1 MFKEKYKSF
10 IDFWNLPFGNI
21 ATASFVIAVISGIF
35 LAIPYDVKNPYESI
49 SALLLLN
56 PAAVFF
62 RNVHYWSAQIFLV
75 FTILHVIDHLRRKTE
90 YKVKDGVWFRLTV
103 SILITFFVMLSGFIL
118 KGDADSQQA
127 LNIFSS
133 LVKETPFIGDSI
145 AFTLLGSENDYQII
159 YVNHIATATIILSII
174 IIEHSKIIWPK
185 ISVFIYTLILSA
197 ILGYIFSPMLH
208 DGLHQIVKGPWYF
221 IGLQEILHWISQTQ
235 LVLLFSFLL
244 IVAFYFLK
252 KSSEIVS
259 SLIKKIFL
267 ALGFIYIILT
277 VIGYYFRGEN
287 WEFVFPWDNS
297 YHFISD
303 IQPLA
308 SFRDIS
314 SEEISADKL
323 KTVLGRKEGC
333 IVCHKMEGF
342 EASHNPEAIGCYSCH
357 RGNAF
362 TLNKSAAHSKMIIIP
377 GNLDDAHLT
386 CGTAQCHP
394 DIVPRINNSIMTTL
408 SGIVSVNRFV
418 FNESNSPTIL
428 NHIRDIKQSNA
439 DSHLRNLC
447 ASCHLGN
454 QKTELEPINE
464 LSRGGG
470 CNACHLNY
478 SDQAIEQLNNYTLSK
493 VKGEMSNEKNHFKD
507 FPKVHPQ
514 LSLNISGNHCF
525 GCHSRSGRISTNY
538 EGWFESL
545 ESWDKVKGNK
555 EYRLLLDDRVF
566 QKTDEDIHHKAGME
580 CIDCHIAQEVMGDG
594 NLYTHKEEQVKIQ
607 CTDCHSQNVKS
618 ISYND
623 LDYESRKIV
632 DLRKSLREDADFIST
647 SNGKI
652 ALTNS
657 FIDKAGKKF
666 LITKN
671 KKDSLQL
678 KPPAFVCTEGKAHQ
692 RLSCNSCHT
701 QWVSYC
707 VGCHTSYSP
716 DEEGYDLL
724 SNKDIKGSWIER
736 ASGFYQD
743 YPALGIKKDK
753 SGKEIID
760 TFIPGMII
768 KLEKLKADNNKKIF
782 KRLFAPTFSHTTNKK
797 GRSCKSCHSNS
808 LTFGYGKGEMKFNQ
822 KGEWTFKPDFKILP
836 EDNLP
841 MDAWI
846 GFLKTRDKS
855 STTRE
860 TTRPFNIEEQKKILT
875 VAACLNCHDDNS
887 KVMRESLTDFQKVL
901 KSVSKKCVIPNY

>member
-1 MFKEKYKSF
+1 
-10 IDFWNLPFGNI
+10 
-21 ATASFVIAVISGIF
+21 
-35 LAIPYDVKNPYESI
+35 
-49 SALLLLN
+49 
-56 PAAVFF
+56 
-62 RNVHYWSAQIFLV
+62 
-75 FTILHVIDHLRRKTE
+75 
-90 YKVKDGVWFRLTV
+90 
-103 SILITFFVMLSGFIL
+103 
-118 KGDADSQQA
+118 
-127 LNIFSS
+127 
-133 LVKETPFIGDSI
+133 
-145 AFTLLGSENDYQII
+145 
-159 YVNHIATATIILSII
+159 
-174 IIEHSKIIWPK
+174 
-185 ISVFIYTLILSA
+185 
-197 ILGYIFSPMLH
+197 
-208 DGLHQIVKGPWYF
+208 
-221 IGLQEILHWISQTQ
+221 
-235 LVLLFSFLL
+235 
-244 IVAFYFLK
+244 
-252 KSSEIVS
+252 
-259 SLIKKIFL
+259 
-267 ALGFIYIILT
+267 
-277 VIGYYFRGEN
+277 
-287 WEFVFPWDNS
+287 
-297 YHFISD
+297 
-303 IQPLA
+303 
-308 SFRDIS
+308 
-314 SEEISADKL
+314 
-323 KTVLGRKEGC
+323 
-333 IVCHKMEGF
+333 
-342 EASHNPEAIGCYSCH
+342 
-357 RGNAF
+357 
-362 TLNKSAAHSKMIIIP
+362 
-377 GNLDDAHLT
+377 
-386 CGTAQCHP
+386 
-394 DIVPRINNSIMTTL
+394 MTTL

-418 FNESNSPTIL
+418 FDESNSPTML

-454 QKTELEPINE
+454 QKTELGPINE

-478 SDQAIEQLNNYTLSK
+478 SVEAIEQSDEYALSK
-493 VKGEMSNEKNHFKD
+493 VKGEMSNEKNQFKD

-514 LSLNISGNHCF
+514 LSLNISCNHCF

-545 ESWDKVKGNK
+545 ESWDKVNGNK

-580 CIDCHIAQEVMGDG
+580 CIDCHIAQEIMGDG
-594 NLYTHKEEQVKIQ
+594 NLYKHKEEQVKIQ

-618 ISYND
+618 VSYND

-736 ASGFYQD
+736 ASEFYQD
-743 YPALGIKKDK
+743 YPALGIRKDK
-753 SGKEIID
+753 AGKEIID

-797 GRSCKSCHSNS
+797 GRSCKSCHNNS
-808 LTFGYGKGEMKFNQ
+808 
-822 KGEWTFKPDFKILP
+822 
-836 EDNLP
+836 
-841 MDAWI
+841 
-846 GFLKTRDKS
+846 
-855 STTRE
+855 
-860 TTRPFNIEEQKKILT
+860 
-875 VAACLNCHDDNS
+875 
-887 KVMRESLTDFQKVL
+887 
-901 KSVSKKCVIPNY
+901 